1 MNLQQM
7 LEEALAN
14 VAAMTIDDFE
24 AECVKAG
31 YTPERKIGFKM
42 SSSKLVDCIDSDDIW
57 YGHSVFLSSFDKDEV
72 DFLLEPAN
80 DSSFQLAA

>member
-14 VAAMTIDDFE
+14 VEAMTADEFE
-24 AECVKAG
+24 AECIKAG
-31 YTPERKIGFKM
+31 YTPERKVSFNLSQSVTIDDIDASDFSYM
-42 SSSKLVDCIDSDDIW
+42 SSISLTINDIDDVD
-57 YGHSVFLSSFDKDEV
+57 YEA
-72 DFLLEPAN
+72 AN